1 MKIVLAIDS
10 FKNCLTSIQAENAVQ
25 EALRQTGID
34 AEIVSIPVS
43 DGGEGMLDAFLAV
56 TGGEKIVVS
65 THNALMRPIQAY
77 YGAIDDTAI
86 IESAQSIGLQL
97 VNPCPRN
104 SFKAT
109 TYGVGEILADAIFRG
124 FRKFIVGLGGS
135 ATSDAGIGMLWA
147 LSAKFGDKDFKGC
160 SFTLASDV
168 KNPLL
173 GDHGAARVFAPQKG
187 ATPSQV
193 ERIEERAVKFAEMS
207 AKRFGTD
214 HSNDPGAGAAGGLG
228 YAFMQYFDAKMESG
242 AELLLRLADFDDII
256 KDADLV
262 ITGEGCADSQT
273 LMGKLPY
280 VVLQHA
286 KKYGVPVY
294 MMAGRIA
301 DESLLLTSGYAK
313 VVNINPVDQSL
324 EEVLQ
329 PETAKKN
336 IHETII
342 TLFR

>member
-56 TGGEKIVVS
+56 TGGEKIAVS

-193 ERIEERAVKFAEMS
+193 KRIEERAAKFADMS
-207 AKRFGTD
+207 AKRFGAD

-228 YAFMQYFDAKMESG
+228 YAFLQYFDAKMESG

-273 LMGKLPY
+273 LMGKLPSI
-280 VVLQHA
+280 VLSHA
-286 KKYGVPVY
+286 RQFSVPVY
-294 MMAGRIA
+294 LIAGKIKEQQQLKDA
-301 DESLLLTSGYAK
+301 GFKKIECITPDGQT
-313 VVNINPVDQSL
+313 Q
-324 EEVLQ
+324 EEAIK
-329 PETAKKN
+329 PENAIKN
-336 IHETII
+336 ITDTIQK
-342 TLFR
+342 LF